1 MEDAWIPAL
10 SAGIIRLINPDL
22 AASLSDLYCAQEIAT
37 QNVERLAN
45 GVLTSS
51 NLFNPDDRRASVR
64 LLWLTLADILSAETV
79 LQDALRNN
87 YQASRREQLL
97 THAFVPGIKEGVLF
111 LRLCTAVL
119 MISAAAAAQQT
130 PGDGG
135 GSPRSSSWRQIVTP
149 DLIVVGNAPT
159 GELKRILSELTRFR
173 DTLARMFPDAAVT
186 SPVPTRVV
194 VLRDYDEF
202 RRFQPRDSRG
212 RPQANVGGYF
222 SRGADV
228 NSIVL
233 PASRGESSLETIF
246 HEYTHYFVSRNV
258 RAQIPGWL
266 NEGLADF
273 YSTFRG
279 DFRGKTLIGAIPQY
293 PRAHHERRDVRAA
306 A

>member
-1 MEDAWIPAL
+1 
-10 SAGIIRLINPDL
+10 
-22 AASLSDLYCAQEIAT
+22 
-37 QNVERLAN
+37 
-45 GVLTSS
+45 
-51 NLFNPDDRRASVR
+51 
-64 LLWLTLADILSAETV
+64 
-79 LQDALRNN
+79 
-87 YQASRREQLL
+87 
-97 THAFVPGIKEGVLF
+97 
-111 LRLCTAVL
+111 

-130 PGDGG
+130 PADGG

-159 GELKRILSELTRFR
+159 GELKRILSELTRLR

-233 PASRGESSLETIF
+233 AASRGESSLETIF
-246 HEYTHYFVSRNV
+246 HESVEGCLQEGR
-258 RAQIPGWL
+258 RAVH
-266 NEGLADF
+266 D
-273 YSTFRG
+273 
-279 DFRGKTLIGAIPQY
+279 PQL
-293 PRAHHERRDVRAA
+293 AA
-306 A
+306 ALAEESKRRWKAAEARLLERHVKASDDTIRIRT